1 MEVRAPRWTSC
12 ARHSN
17 RPVFSFKNWRCWVSP
32 LVCTWWW
39 PQSSARH
46 LCRFSWIFSFSQL
59 SFYVQMTSQPLCW
72 ASSWWWNR
80 RGTKQRAHEQRAHHQ
95 NILCLTNISEKWW
108 GNLKVPSCK
117 FYITSSWCN
126 DTAHR
131 SSSMVLPPSW
141 NRSHC
146 HVEELK
152 KSLIQWKSL
161 RKWSFRIEPHQTWYL
176 SKSLVIAV
184 LYA

>member
-17 RPVFSFKNWRCWVSP
+17 RPVFSFKNWRCRVSP

-108 GNLKVPSCK
+108 GNLKVFPRK
-117 FYITSSWCN
+117 FKSPLVDAIT
-126 DTAHR
+126 
-131 SSSMVLPPSW
+131 LPIGLPA
-141 NRSHC
+141 
-146 HVEELK
+146 
-152 KSLIQWKSL
+152 
-161 RKWSFRIEPHQTWYL
+161 WSFPPVEIVP
-176 SKSLVIAV
+176 IAM
-184 LYA
+184 